1 MPPLARGSLGTARG
15 SVGKAASSSGN
26 LVGAAARAW
35 TIGAALTAWRSW
47 GTCGGPYNGAASM
60 RGGGATSTPWRNCVV
75 AVCTST
81 DTAPRACCS
90 GPATMVCTGCGASTK
105 VEATA
110 VACNLG
116 PCTTMAFVVR
126 GMIRGSRLEAKV
138 LLGDCPA
145 SSEDSPLSAKPP
157 ICSKSSKTPSCKR
170 CVRAPSRAASSF
182 FLSILLLA
190 NRHMAIATNTK
201 MKRMMMTMNQLSC
214 SPCCPLPLLRL
225 LVREVPL
232 ADPSPNATDIKSGA
246 LLQSKSVPRGME
258 ASVLG
263 ETMETVS
270 QPHTEQSY
278 PDFTS
283 CKVPEISSHQSSPPE
298 FVL

>member
-157 ICSKSSKTPSCKR
+157 ICSKSSKTPSCNR
-170 CVRAPSRAASSF
+170 CVRAPSRSASSF
-182 FLSILLLA
+182 FLSFLLFPMRQA
-190 NRHMAIATNTK
+190 AIAMMINIK
-201 MKRMMMTMNQLSC
+201 MMMMSMNQL
-214 SPCCPLPLLRL
+214 
-225 LVREVPL
+225 
-232 ADPSPNATDIKSGA
+232 A
-246 LLQSKSVPRGME
+246 
-258 ASVLG
+258 
-263 ETMETVS
+263 
-270 QPHTEQSY
+270 
-278 PDFTS
+278 
-283 CKVPEISSHQSSPPE
+283 
-298 FVL
+298 